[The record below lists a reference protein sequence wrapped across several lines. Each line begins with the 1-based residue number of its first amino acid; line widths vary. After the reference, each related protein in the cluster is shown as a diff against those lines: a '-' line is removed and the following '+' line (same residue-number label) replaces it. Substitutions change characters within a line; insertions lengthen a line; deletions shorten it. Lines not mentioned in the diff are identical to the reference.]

1 MSKRSAEDGG
11 NGTSQPPIKKVHF
24 EPHLI
29 GPVSTLEEM
38 DIKVLQFQNKKLAQR
53 IEQRHRCE
61 AELRARIEQLEKRQ
75 TQDDAVL
82 CVVNRYWNLLNED
95 IRVLLQ
101 RFDAETAD
109 ESENKNEN
117 EATTSFLMQLST
129 WDKEE
134 LDAQLANRV
143 QVSKRAVAKVLQAFD
158 RLQQRN
164 DKIWRAIKGEG
175 EEGAPAPS
183 LDEVVRATNEE
194 VTAENRRL
202 QGICTT
208 LQENHHAMTLRVA
221 QLQDAVNSRDTENA
235 ELKNQIDDLQY
246 ELMKVRSRNDKLE
259 NHLAE
264 AIEKLKSYHQS
275 GASASSS
282 SSASTGGTPLTA
294 AAAAKLE
301 DVAAELE
308 EQRELANN
316 RLAEL
321 DRLHRQHRD
330 TLKEVEKLKM
340 DAFDRLQQRNDKIW
354 RAIKGEGEEGA
365 PAPSLDEVVRA
376 TNEEVTAE
384 NRRLQGIC
392 TTLQENHHA
401 MTLRVAQLQDA
412 VNSRDTENAELKN
425 QIDDLQYELMKVRSR
440 NDKLENHL
448 AEAIEKLKS
457 YHQSGASA
465 SSSSSASTG
474 GTPLTAAAAAKLED
488 VAAELEEQ
496 RELANNRLAELDRLH
511 RQHRDT
517 LKEVEKL
524 KMDIRQLPESV
535 IVETTEY
542 KCLQSQ
548 FSVLYNESMQMKTA
562 LDETRMQ
569 LQNAKNLHMRQIEM
583 MESEELARQ
592 KALRAEMIQLE
603 DVLGQLR
610 KEYEMLRIEFEQNL
624 AANEQTGPINRE
636 MRHLI
641 TSLQNHNQQL
651 KGEVSRYK
659 RKYKDTSQEL
669 NKLRKETEEAAA
681 RGGASTSGEQPD
693 EKPPPVK
700 KEEPDPDE
708 RLKHS
713 RSYVRCRH
721 RLVSRPSGAL
731 HQGEWESV
739 SESVSDGP
747 RPRMG
752 SKLVGADNGHMYGEE
767 GGMGGVGA
775 VGGVG
780 GVGVDKPASKEQA
793 RGKLHEQE
801 QIIKEL
807 KQQLKKAVNE
817 QKELKLLL
825 DMYKGVSKEQRDKVQ
840 LMAAERKARQELE
853 DHRQKAK
860 MAQESKRER
869 RMADEDALRKIKQLE
884 EQKYELQKQL
894 SCARPNA
901 DPLHAFSRPFAGSQE
916 EEALLNE
923 MEVTG
928 QAFEDMQEQNSR
940 LIQQLREKDDANFK
954 LMSERIKANSL
965 HKLLREEKQLLHE
978 KVVTRDQQIESMG
991 AVARRLEEKE
1001 RLLQAT
1007 LSAVEKELLLRQQAM
1022 EMHKRKAIESAQS
1035 AADLKLHLGYYALH
1049 YYAVQS
1055 DDCSAGGLILI
1066 LFPFPPFSNKEWMG
1080 RESEFGGRSD
1090 VKRKDAVLTKCFH
1103 VFCWDC
1109 LRTRYETRQRKCPK
1123 CNAAFGANDYHRLY
1137 LST

>member
-1 MSKRSAEDGG
+1 MSKRTADDAG
-11 NGTSQPPIKKVHF
+11 NGSSQPPIKKVHF

-164 DKIWRAIKGEG
+164 DKIWRAIKGES
-175 EEGAPAPS
+175 EENAPAPS
-183 LDEVVRATNEE
+183 LDDVIRATNEE
-194 VTAENRRL
+194 VTVENRRL
-202 QGICTT
+202 QALCTT
-208 LQENHHAMTLRVA
+208 LHESHHAMTLRVA

-275 GASASSS
+275 GASAV
-282 SSASTGGTPLTA
+282 PA
-294 AAAAKLE
+294 AASSGGGAA
-301 DVAAELE
+301 A
-308 EQRELANN
+308 
-316 RLAEL
+316 
-321 DRLHRQHRD
+321 
-330 TLKEVEKLKM
+330 
-340 DAFDRLQQRNDKIW
+340 
-354 RAIKGEGEEGA
+354 GA
-365 PAPSLDEVVRA
+365 V
-376 TNEEVTAE
+376 
-384 NRRLQGIC
+384 
-392 TTLQENHHA
+392 
-401 MTLRVAQLQDA
+401 
-412 VNSRDTENAELKN
+412 
-425 QIDDLQYELMKVRSR
+425 
-440 NDKLENHL
+440 
-448 AEAIEKLKS
+448 
-457 YHQSGASA
+457 
-465 SSSSSASTG
+465 
-474 GTPLTAAAAAKLED
+474 AAAKLED

-583 MESEELARQ
+583 MESEELSRQ
-592 KALRAEMIQLE
+592 KTLRAEMIQLE

-651 KGEVSRYK
+651 KGEVHRYK

-669 NKLRKETEEAAA
+669 NKVRKELEEAGARVSIGGDAA
-681 RGGASTSGEQPD
+681 D
-693 EKPPPVK
+693 EKPHALK
-700 KEEPDPDE
+700 KEEPDPE
-708 RLKHS
+708 
-713 RSYVRCRH
+713 
-721 RLVSRPSGAL
+721 
-731 HQGEWESV
+731 
-739 SESVSDGP
+739 
-747 RPRMG
+747 
-752 SKLVGADNGHMYGEE
+752 GEE
-767 GGMGGVGA
+767 GGSGGGET
-775 VGGVG
+775 
-780 GVGVDKPASKEQA
+780 KPAANKEHSRA
-793 RGKLHEQE
+793 KLQE
-801 QIIKEL
+801 QDLLIKDL
-807 KQQLKKAVNE
+807 KLQLKKAVNE

-869 RMADEDALRKIKQLE
+869 RLADEDALRKIKQLE

-901 DPLHAFSRPFAGSQE
+901 DPLHAFTRPFAGSPE

-965 HKLLREEKQLLHE
+965 HKLLREEKQLLQE
-978 KVVTRDQQIESMG
+978 QVLTRDQQIESMG

-1035 AADLKLHLGYYALH
+1035 AADLKLHLEKYHAQMKEAQQVVAEKTSALEAEAYKTKRLH
-1049 YYAVQS
+1049 EELAILRRKAERMKKMEQ
-1055 DDCSAGGLILI
+1055 AGSSMDEVLLEEIREY
-1066 LFPFPPFSNKEWMG
+1066 KETLTCP
-1080 RESEFGGRSD
+1080 SCK